1 MIRTEVLDPGR
12 YNIIRE
18 VSCEAV
24 ETQLR
29 CFGSVLNSMSFL
41 WSRYSEV
48 EKVGA
53 GGSEGTYIS
62 LNRVR

>member
-29 CFGSVLNSMSFL
+29 CFGSVLNSLSFF
-41 WSRYSEV
+41 Y
-48 EKVGA
+48 GA
-53 GGSEGTYIS
+53 GTQKWRKWVPGEVKGPT
-62 LNRVR
+62 LA